1 MNVPYKRCRVKP
13 RLGRRRVGLSKIGR
27 FSAASHG
34 CARRIVGAQEPS
46 RGAKGALGH
55 EQPGRVQGVRAEP
68 KPLCYP
74 ARTGFIVLSFM
85 HAEASFQGDLVA

>member
-1 MNVPYKRCRVKP
+1 MTRNGSKVERVRPVVLMNVPYKRCRVEP

-55 EQPGRVQGVRAEP
+55 DATGPGALQGVRAEP
-68 KPLCYP
+68 KP
-74 ARTGFIVLSFM
+74 I
-85 HAEASFQGDLVA
+85 